1 MALTQDQFDKVKQTI
16 AGYKEQCEI
25 DESAFNNFEISF
37 MDSMADRVEL
47 YGDST
52 FISDKQW
59 KVIHEVY
66 DKVSG

>member
-1 MALTQDQFDKVKQTI
+1 MALDQDKFDKVKQTI

-25 DESAFNNFEISF
+25 DESAFTSFEISF
-37 MDSMADRVEL
+37 MDSMAERIAQ
-47 YGDST
+47 YGENT
-52 FISDKQW
+52 FISEKQW

>member
-1 MALTQDQFDKVKQTI
+1 MALDQDQFDKVKQTI

-25 DESAFNNFEISF
+25 DDSAFNGFEVSF
-37 MDSMADRVEL
+37 MDSMADRIEQ
-47 YGDST
+47 YGDRT

-59 KVIHEVY
+59 KVIHEIY